1 MIFRSIALAGAL
13 LMAATA
19 PAIAQ
24 QADDD
29 IVRLPGQGFTK
40 PEAHKRRGT
49 PDRLVAGGGLFL
61 SFDTDGDGRITRAE
75 LEAGTAAA
83 FAKADANGDG
93 HLTAFEQIKWA
104 ESLPT
109 RDDTLANP
117 VRFDPNLDRRVSPE
131 EFETVIAE
139 LAEHYV
145 EEYQRTYGLDYK
157 ILRYGSLYGPRSS
170 ENNGPWR
177 IVKNAMDT
185 NTVSYEGSPEAM
197 RE

>member
-1 MIFRSIALAGAL
+1 MILRSIALVGAL
-13 LMAATA
+13 LMTAAV
-19 PAIAQ
+19 PAAAQ

-40 PEAHKRRGT
+40 TEARKQRGT

-61 SFDTDGDGRITRAE
+61 SFDTDGDGRITRDE
-75 LEAGTAAA
+75 LETGTAAA
-83 FAKADANGDG
+83 FQKADANGDG
-93 HLTAFEQIKWA
+93 HLTAFEQINWA

-139 LAEHYV
+139 LANHYV
-145 EEYQRTYGLDYK
+145 EETSDVIVIASLKAPKPKSERGSQPSPRPQRG
-157 ILRYGSLYGPRSS
+157 IPGGS
-170 ENNGPWR
+170 
-177 IVKNAMDT
+177 
-185 NTVSYEGSPEAM
+185 
-197 RE
+197 

>member
-1 MIFRSIALAGAL
+1 MISRAIALAGVLLLTAAL
-13 LMAATA
+13 PAA
-19 PAIAQ
+19 AQ

-40 PEAHKRRGT
+40 AGARKPQGT

-61 SFDTDGDGRITRAE
+61 SFDTNGDGRITRAE
-75 LEAGTAAA
+75 LESGTAAA
-83 FAKADANGDG
+83 FRKADANGDG
-93 HLTAFEQIKWA
+93 HLTAFEQINWA

-139 LAEHYV
+139 LADHYV
-145 EEYQRTYGLDYK
+145 EESSDVIVIASLKAPKPKPDRNSHPAPPPQQRQQP
-157 ILRYGSLYGPRSS
+157 PRGVPGDS
-170 ENNGPWR
+170 
-177 IVKNAMDT
+177 
-185 NTVSYEGSPEAM
+185 
-197 RE
+197 

>member
-13 LMAATA
+13 LMASAI
-19 PAIAQ
+19 PASAQ

-40 PEAHKRRGT
+40 REVRKPDGT

-61 SFDTDGDGRITRAE
+61 SFDMNGDGRITRTE

-145 EEYQRTYGLDYK
+145 EETSDVIVIASLKAPKPKPERASHPAPPESERPSRGVPG
-157 ILRYGSLYGPRSS
+157 GS
-170 ENNGPWR
+170 
-177 IVKNAMDT
+177 
-185 NTVSYEGSPEAM
+185 
-197 RE
+197 

>member
-1 MIFRSIALAGAL
+1 MILRAIALAGAL
-13 LMAATA
+13 LMTTA
-19 PAIAQ
+19 LPAVAQ

-40 PEAHKRRGT
+40 AEARKPRGT

-75 LEAGTAAA
+75 LETGTAAA
-83 FAKADANGDG
+83 FHKADANGDG
-93 HLTAFEQIKWA
+93 HLTAFEQINWA

-139 LAEHYV
+139 LADHYV
-145 EEYQRTYGLDYK
+145 EETSDV
-157 ILRYGSLYGPRSS
+157 
-170 ENNGPWR
+170 
-177 IVKNAMDT
+177 IVIT
-185 NTVSYEGSPEAM
+185 LQ
-197 RE
+197 

>member
-19 PAIAQ
+19 PASAQ

-40 PEAHKRRGT
+40 SEAHKPRGT

-61 SFDTDGDGRITRAE
+61 SFDTDGDGRITRE
-75 LEAGTAAA
+75 EVEAGTAAA
-83 FAKADANGDG
+83 FKKADANGDG
-93 HLTAFEQIKWA
+93 HLTAFEQINWA

-145 EEYQRTYGLDYK
+145 EETSDVIVIASLKAPKPKPKPERASHPTPPDSQRPSRGVPG
-157 ILRYGSLYGPRSS
+157 GS
-170 ENNGPWR
+170 
-177 IVKNAMDT
+177 
-185 NTVSYEGSPEAM
+185 
-197 RE
+197 